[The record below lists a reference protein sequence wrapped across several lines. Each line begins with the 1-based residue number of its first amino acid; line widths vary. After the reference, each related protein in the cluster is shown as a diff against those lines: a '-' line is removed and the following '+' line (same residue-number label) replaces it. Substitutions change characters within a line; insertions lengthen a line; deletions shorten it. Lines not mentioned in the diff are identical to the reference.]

1 MVNNLLIKQFCD
13 KGREKLLP
21 ENMDL
26 VMLRDLAVRLARY
39 KDFVTTKH
47 ERSTLEI
54 FVKYW
59 TGCILKMQTSKLMN
73 KFIDNKHCEYEIV
86 FFGMPELEYLVHQ
99 ELIFRTIGH
108 RTSEQHLRGMF
119 ELERIKLSSPD
130 FLRAFLFNIGL
141 GLTAQADL
149 STVMKF
155 RSDFLGRRIHTH

>member
-1 MVNNLLIKQFCD
+1 
-13 KGREKLLP
+13 
-21 ENMDL
+21 
-26 VMLRDLAVRLARY
+26 ML
-39 KDFVTTKH
+39 
-47 ERSTLEI
+47 
-54 FVKYW
+54 
-59 TGCILKMQTSKLMN
+59 
-73 KFIDNKHCEYEIV
+73 
-86 FFGMPELEYLVHQ
+86 ELEYLVHQ